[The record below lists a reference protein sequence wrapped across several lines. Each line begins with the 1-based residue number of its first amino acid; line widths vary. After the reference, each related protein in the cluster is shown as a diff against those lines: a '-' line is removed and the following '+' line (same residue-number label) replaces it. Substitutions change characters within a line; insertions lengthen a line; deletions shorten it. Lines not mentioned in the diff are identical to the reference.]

1 MSHRTSNG
9 EVTFLETMDG
19 TPMRSKSYR
28 RKPDLFTLLIAV
40 VLVGMAATLAYQI
53 SVYSGVD
60 LIPIAR
66 QNFIPGGVG
75 G

>member
-1 MSHRTSNG
+1 
-9 EVTFLETMDG
+9 
-19 TPMRSKSYR
+19 MRSKLRR
-28 RKPDLFTLLIAV
+28 RKPDLLALLIAFV
-40 VLVGMAATLAYQI
+40 MVGMAATLAYQI

-66 QNFIPGGVG
+66 QTLVPGGVG